1 MHKMATKQKK
11 LLFII
16 LFVYSSLAIP
26 DSYTAAPLIT
36 AAPAFRRNAIDK
48 RAADQT
54 CGYVNGDPS
63 KTYHDL
69 CY

>member
-1 MHKMATKQKK
+1 M
-11 LLFII
+11 
-16 LFVYSSLAIP
+16 P

-36 AAPAFRRNAIDK
+36 PAPAFNGNAIEK

-54 CGYVNGDPS
+54 CGYVNGDPR
-63 KTYHDL
+63 KTYLDL